1 MNSLKPH
8 TAFCFESSDV
18 IGRSTRSLFQRML
31 LCAALATMAVFSP
44 PELLHAQLAKPTAP
58 ATTETDKA
66 KEKEKRPVD
75 HLIYIPYDRL
85 NEVIDRL
92 KSKVVISYEE
102 YLDLVKRAGKRPVE
116 VKPATQAVIS
126 SSKYSA
132 VVNGDVVEI
141 TAEYHCKAIKE
152 SWAELPLNLG
162 QAAVGEISSDGKK
175 KVLLRGTGEGK
186 YSLLFESAGEYQVT
200 LKLLTQIKRSPAGP
214 QIDLTLP
221 PVGITTL
228 SFTVPKADQQ
238 IAITPRH
245 IVIKN
250 EKPVPEKNSGVTVS
264 LGATQKVSVTWAP
277 RTSDR
282 PEMDLLS
289 RVTNQIRISIRD
301 GLIHTDAKLNYKI
314 LRGELK
320 LLRVAVPLD
329 QRILDVTSSARIQA
343 WTVKKEEKRQIVEV
357 KLLGEVKKDLTL
369 EVHTERS
376 LPASGPISLGGMSLK
391 GEVHGIHALD
401 ITRENGTLSITH
413 GKELTLVVDQ
423 QTGLVR
429 TDSGNEE
436 RSFRYFSPAFDFVIR
451 AEPVKAI
458 LDLQHDAFAVFREQR
473 IEVVSQMQYTIRRT
487 GVFNLAMQLPEG
499 FSLTGVECKQMAE
512 FQHDKK
518 KQTLSIVLKEQFQG
532 TLSVVVRGYLVR
544 PKEDLATETSKLPN
558 LPLIAP
564 QGIRQEQGRIAVFTI
579 DAIELVAEEDKI
591 ESAQAIPVNV
601 IRMKFPDTR
610 IRAAW
615 KFQSRPVVIPV
626 STIRRP
632 TRLTAQTA
640 TTTRVEPSGA
650 IVETVVTYNVQ
661 YAGIDRFYIAV
672 PEEVSERIQI
682 AIAGPGN
689 VPIQQKAPLASNEK
703 PADKKEDDGKDKKAS
718 GKADADHS
726 AQWVI
731 WMIKTQRPVTG
742 RQQFKITYDL
752 PFQQSESDE
761 EKKEKQESDQQIL
774 LIQPRG
780 ANQKEISGPEL
791 SRASGEAV
799 VHVDPALSLAVIA
812 AGQGIEAIDIRELKL
827 LARQGQ
833 QAFRYPFQSASEPIQ
848 LTLKISR
855 HEVESVVSTVVSRS
869 LTEFVLGASQ
879 KLAVRS
885 RMRIKTS
892 QRQRLM
898 IKLPDNVQPMLVL
911 LNGETRELQK
921 GEAEKK
927 TGWASYFVNVSRPGN
942 SEQEFYITLQYLQP
956 ISPLSK
962 TTLRGGLKLSTP
974 RLFTPQ
980 GVAAVAQQSR
990 AVLWIPE
997 EYVPVTVEKP
1007 YQRVQRYRA
1016 VSFIAGIH
1024 DDSSQVT
1031 ELNSWIGGE
1040 TVAGFDF
1047 PTNGNAYIYESL
1059 GEGAQ
1064 LELTYWSRL
1073 LANAALTIALML
1085 IALVLMR
1092 TTWEN
1097 KILVVVV
1104 IGTVLCAIMQFQ
1116 PEMVK
1121 QGVSSAQYGILSLF
1135 LIWGIHGVFQ
1145 CRHCC
1150 SAKSCSTDQTPEPV
1164 ELKTEPV
1171 EQPEQTEPTDTN
1183 QSDNVLD
1190 IPETDQPDDNPE

>member
-1 MNSLKPH
+1 MNLLKPQ
-8 TAFCFESSDV
+8 TAFCFGFSGMISQSNNSFS
-18 IGRSTRSLFQRML
+18 RRLL
-31 LCAALATMAVFSP
+31 LCFAMAGIGLLSQAN
-44 PELLHAQLAKPTAP
+44 LLHAQPAKTPP
-58 ATTETDKA
+58 EEEV

-102 YLDLVKRAGKRPVE
+102 YLDLVKRAGMRPVE
-116 VKPATQAVIS
+116 IKPAAQAVIS

-141 TAEYHCKAIKE
+141 TAQYACKAIKE

-162 QAAVGEISSDGKK
+162 QAAVGEISADGKK
-175 KVLLRGTGEGK
+175 KVLLRGTGEGR
-186 YSLLFESAGEYQVT
+186 YSLLFEAAGDYQVT
-200 LKLLTQIKRSPAGP
+200 LKLLVQIKRSPAGP
-214 QIDLTLP
+214 RVDLTLP

-228 SFTVPKADQQ
+228 RFTVPKADQK
-238 IAITPRH
+238 ITITPRH

-264 LGATQKVSVTWAP
+264 LGATQKVSVTWSP

-301 GLIHTDAKLNYKI
+301 GLIHTDAKLSYKI
-314 LRGELK
+314 LRGETNS
-320 LLRVAVPLD
+320 LRVVVPVD

-343 WTVKKEEKRQIVEV
+343 WTVKKEEKRQVIEV

-369 EVHTERS
+369 EIHTERS
-376 LPASGPISLGGMSLK
+376 LPESGPISLGGMSVQ

-401 ITRENGTLSITH
+401 VTRENGTLSITH
-413 GKELTLVVDQ
+413 GKELTLVVDR

-451 AEPVKAI
+451 TEPIKAI
-458 LDLQHDAFAVFREQR
+458 LDLKHEAFVVFREQR

-499 FSLTGVECKQMAE
+499 FSLTGVECPQMAE

-532 TLSVVVRGYLVR
+532 TLSVVVRGYIVR

-564 QGIRQEQGRIAVFTI
+564 QGIRQEQGRIAAFTI

-591 ESAQAIPVNV
+591 ESAQAIPVNT
-601 IRMKFPDTR
+601 IRMKFSDTT

-650 IVETVVTYNVQ
+650 IVETIINYNVQ

-672 PEEVSERIQI
+672 PKAVSERIQI
-682 AIAGPGN
+682 TIAGPGN
-689 VPIQQKAPLASNEK
+689 VPIQQKAPLASSEK
-703 PADKKEDDGKDKKAS
+703 PAEAEDEDAEAEAEEKEEGNSKTD
-718 GKADADHS
+718 
-726 AQWVI
+726 QWII

-742 RQQFKITYDL
+742 RQQFKVTYDL
-752 PFQQSESDE
+752 PFQQSEE
-761 EKKEKQESDQQIL
+761 EQEEEESDKKTQETAQQVL

-780 ANQKEISGPEL
+780 ANKKEISGPEL
-791 SRASGEAV
+791 SRASGEVV
-799 VHVDPALSLAVIA
+799 VHVDAALSLAVNA
-812 AGQGIEAIDIRELKL
+812 AGQGVEAIDIRELKL
-827 LARQGQ
+827 LAKQGQ
-833 QAFRYPFQSASEPIQ
+833 QAFRYPFQSESEPIQ
-848 LTLKISR
+848 LTLNISR

-898 IKLPDNVQPMLVL
+898 IQLPSNVQPMLVL

-921 GEAEKK
+921 GETEKK
-927 TGWASYFVNVSRPGN
+927 TGWANYFVNVSRPGN
-942 SEQEFYITLQYLQP
+942 SEQEFSITLQYLQP
-956 ISPLSK
+956 ISPLTK
-962 TTLRGGLKLSTP
+962 TTLRGGLQLNTP
-974 RLFTPQ
+974 RLLTPE
-980 GVAAVAQQSR
+980 GVAAVVQQSR
-990 AVLWIPE
+990 AVLWLPE
-997 EYVPVTVEKP
+997 EYVPVTVKKP
-1007 YQRVQRYRA
+1007 YQRVQRSRVA
-1016 VSFIAGIH
+1016 SFIAGIH
-1024 DDSSQVT
+1024 DDSNQIT
-1031 ELNSWIGGE
+1031 ELNTWIGGDS
-1040 TVAGFDF
+1040 VAGFDF
-1047 PTNGNAYIYESL
+1047 PTDGNAYIYESL
-1059 GEGAQ
+1059 GEGTQ

-1097 KILVVVV
+1097 KILVVIVV
-1104 IGTVLCAIMQFQ
+1104 GTVLCAIMQFQ

-1121 QGVSSAQYGILSLF
+1121 QGVSSAQYGIVALF
-1135 LIWGIHGVFQ
+1135 LIWGIHALFQ

-1150 SAKSCSTDQTPEPV
+1150 TAGSCKTKQSPEPV

-1171 EQPEQTEPTDTN
+1171 EQTGQTEP
-1183 QSDNVLD
+1183 SDNVLD
-1190 IPETDQPDDNPE
+1190 ISEDDQPKEE

>member
-8 TAFCFESSDV
+8 TLACFESSDANC
-18 IGRSTRSLFQRML
+18 TPHRSLFQQFFL
-31 LCAALATMAVFSP
+31 LLIIAATVMFSQS
-44 PELLHAQLAKPTAP
+44 ELLHAQPAKTP
-58 ATTETDKA
+58 AIKEV
-66 KEKEKRPVD
+66 KEKDKRPVD

-102 YLDLVKRAGKRPVE
+102 YLDLVKRAGKQPVE
-116 VKPATQAVIS
+116 MKPAAQAVIS
-126 SSKYSA
+126 SSKYNA

-141 TAEYHCKAIKE
+141 TAQYACKAIKE

-162 QAAVGEISSDGKK
+162 QAAVGGISSDGKK

-186 YSLLFESAGEYQVT
+186 YSLLFESAGEFQVT
-200 LKLLTQIKRSPAGP
+200 LKLLVQIKRSPAGP
-214 QIDLTLP
+214 RVELTLP

-228 SFTVPKADQQ
+228 RFTVPKADQQ
-238 IAITPRH
+238 MTISPRH

-250 EKPVPEKNSGVTVS
+250 EKPVPEKSSGVTVS
-264 LGATQKVSVTWAP
+264 LGATQKVSVTWSP

-301 GLIHTDAKLNYKI
+301 GLIHTDAKLSYKI
-314 LRGELK
+314 LRGETNS
-320 LLRVAVPLD
+320 LRVVVPVD

-343 WTVKKEEKRQIVEV
+343 WAVKKEEKRQIIEV
-357 KLLGEVKKDLTL
+357 KLLGEVKKELTL
-369 EVHTERS
+369 EIHTERS
-376 LPASGPISLGGMSLK
+376 LPESGPISLGGMSVQ

-401 ITRENGTLSITH
+401 VTRENGTLSITH
-413 GKELTLVVDQ
+413 GKELTLVVDR

-436 RSFRYFSPAFDFVIR
+436 RSFRFFSPAFDFVIR
-451 AEPVKAI
+451 TEPIKAI
-458 LDLQHDAFAVFREQR
+458 LDLKHDAFVVFREQR
-473 IEVVSQMQYTIRRT
+473 IEVVSQMLYTIRRT
-487 GVFNLAMQLPEG
+487 GVFSLALQLPES
-499 FSLTGVECKQMAE
+499 FSLTGVECRQMAE
-512 FQHDKK
+512 YQHDKK

-532 TLSVVVRGYLVR
+532 TLSVVVRGYIVR

-564 QGIRQEQGRIAVFTI
+564 QGIRQEQGRIAAFTI

-591 ESAQAIPVNV
+591 ESAQAIPVNA
-601 IRMKFPDTR
+601 IRMKFSDTK

-615 KFQSRPVVIPV
+615 KFQSRPVVIPI

-650 IVETVVTYNVQ
+650 IVETIINYNVQ

-672 PEEVSERIQI
+672 PKAVSERIQI

-703 PADKKEDDGKDKKAS
+703 PADKKEGDDDEKDKKVS
-718 GKADADHS
+718 DKADADHS
-726 AQWVI
+726 DQWVI

-742 RQQFKITYDL
+742 RQQFKVTYDL
-752 PFQQSESDE
+752 PFQQSEGEES
-761 EKKEKQESDQQIL
+761 EKKKQETAQQIL

-780 ANQKEISGPEL
+780 ANKKEISGPEL
-791 SRASGEAV
+791 SRASGEIV
-799 VHVDPALSLAVIA
+799 VHVDPALSLAVDA

-827 LARQGQ
+827 LAKQGQ
-833 QAFRYPFQSASEPIQ
+833 QAFRYPFQSESEPIQ
-848 LTLKISR
+848 LTLNISR
-855 HEVESVVSTVVSRS
+855 HEVESVVSTVVSRA

-885 RMRIKTS
+885 RLRIKTS

-898 IKLPDNVQPMLVL
+898 IKLPNNVQPMLVL

-921 GEAEKK
+921 GETEKK
-927 TGWASYFVNVSRPGN
+927 TGWANYFVNVSRPGN

-956 ISPLSK
+956 ISPLTK
-962 TTLRGGLKLSTP
+962 TTLRGGLHLSTP
-974 RLFTPQ
+974 RLFTPE
-980 GVAAVAQQSR
+980 GVAAVVQQSR
-990 AVLWIPE
+990 AVLWMPE

-1007 YQRVQRYRA
+1007 YQRIQRSRA
-1016 VSFIAGIH
+1016 ASFISGIH
-1024 DDSSQVT
+1024 DDSSRIT
-1031 ELNSWIGGE
+1031 KLNTWIGGDS
-1040 TVAGFDF
+1040 VAGFDF

-1059 GEGAQ
+1059 GEGTQ

-1097 KILVVVV
+1097 KILVVIVV
-1104 IGTVLCAIMQFQ
+1104 GTVLCAIMQFQ

-1121 QGVSSAQYGILSLF
+1121 QGISSAQYGIVALF
-1135 LIWGIHGVFQ
+1135 LIWGIHALFQ

-1150 SAKSCSTDQTPEPV
+1150 GAGSCQTEQISQPV

-1171 EQPEQTEPTDTN
+1171 EQTGQTE
-1183 QSDNVLD
+1183 SSENVLD
-1190 IPETDQPDDNPE
+1190 ISETEKPKED

>member
-1 MNSLKPH
+1 MNFLKLH
-8 TAFCFESSDV
+8 ALSCFESSDANCTPH
-18 IGRSTRSLFQRML
+18 GSLFQRFCL
-31 LCAALATMAVFSP
+31 FVIIAATVMFSQSG
-44 PELLHAQLAKPTAP
+44 LSHAQPAKAP
-58 ATTETDKA
+58 AKEEV

-116 VKPATQAVIS
+116 VKPAAQAVIS

-141 TAEYHCKAIKE
+141 TAQYACKAIKE

-162 QAAVGEISSDGKK
+162 QAAVGGISSDGKK

-186 YSLLFESAGEYQVT
+186 YSLLFESAGDYQVT
-200 LKLLTQIKRSPAGP
+200 LKLLVQIKRSPAGP
-214 QIDLTLP
+214 RVDLTLP

-228 SFTVPKADQQ
+228 RFTVPKADQK
-238 IAITPRH
+238 ITITPRH

-264 LGATQKVSVTWAP
+264 LGATQKVSVTWSP
-277 RTSDR
+277 RSSDR

-289 RVTNQIRISIRD
+289 RVSNQIRISIRD
-301 GLIHTDAKLNYKI
+301 GLIHTDAKLSYKI
-314 LRGELK
+314 LRGETNS
-320 LLRVAVPLD
+320 LRVAVPVD

-343 WTVKKEEKRQIVEV
+343 WTVKKEEKRQVIEV

-369 EVHTERS
+369 EIHTERS
-376 LPASGPISLGGMSLK
+376 LPESGPISLGGMSVQ
-391 GEVHGIHALD
+391 GNVHGIHALD
-401 ITRENGTLSITH
+401 VTRENGTLSITH
-413 GKELTLVVDQ
+413 GKELTLVVDR

-429 TDSGNEE
+429 TDSGNKE
-436 RSFRYFSPAFDFVIR
+436 RSFRYFSPAFDFMIR
-451 AEPVKAI
+451 TEPIKAI
-458 LDLQHDAFAVFREQR
+458 LDLKHDAFVVFREQR

-487 GVFNLAMQLPEG
+487 GVFNLTMQLPEG
-499 FSLTGVECKQMAE
+499 FSLTGVECPQMAE

-532 TLSVVVRGYLVR
+532 TLSVVVRGYIVR

-558 LPLIAP
+558 LPLISP
-564 QGIRQEQGRIAVFTI
+564 QGIRQEQGRIAAFTI

-591 ESAQAIPVNV
+591 ESAQAIPVNT
-601 IRMKFPDTR
+601 IRMKFSDTK

-650 IVETVVTYNVQ
+650 IVETIINYNVQ

-672 PEEVSERIQI
+672 PKAVSERIQI
-682 AIAGPGN
+682 ATAGPGN
-689 VPIQQKAPLASNEK
+689 VPIQQKAPLASSEK
-703 PADKKEDDGKDKKAS
+703 PADKKEDDKKADD
-718 GKADADHS
+718 KAEADHS
-726 AQWVI
+726 DQWVI

-742 RQQFKITYDL
+742 RQQFKVTYDL
-752 PFQQSESDE
+752 PFQQSEGDE
-761 EKKEKQESDQQIL
+761 EAESEKKKQETAQQIL

-780 ANQKEISGPEL
+780 TNKKEISGPEL
-791 SRASGEAV
+791 SRASGEVV
-799 VHVDPALSLAVIA
+799 VHVDPALSLAVDA

-833 QAFRYPFQSASEPIQ
+833 QAFRYPFQSESKPVQ
-848 LTLKISR
+848 LTLNISR
-855 HEVESVVSTVVSRS
+855 HEVESVVSTVVSRA

-885 RMRIKTS
+885 RLRIKTS

-898 IKLPDNVQPMLVL
+898 LKLPSNVQPMLVL

-921 GEAEKK
+921 GETEKK
-927 TGWASYFVNVSRPGN
+927 TGWANYFVNVSRPGN
-942 SEQEFYITLQYLQP
+942 SDQEFYITLQYLQP
-956 ISPLSK
+956 ISPLTK
-962 TTLRGGLKLSTP
+962 TTLRGGLHLSTP
-974 RLFTPQ
+974 RLFTPE
-980 GVAAVAQQSR
+980 GVAAVVQQSR
-990 AVLWIPE
+990 AVLWMPE

-1007 YQRVQRYRA
+1007 YQRVQRSRTA
-1016 VSFIAGIH
+1016 SFIAGIH
-1024 DDSSQVT
+1024 DDSSRIT
-1031 ELNSWIGGE
+1031 KLNKWIGGDS
-1040 TVAGFDF
+1040 VAGFDF

-1059 GEGAQ
+1059 GEGTQ

-1097 KILVVVV
+1097 KILVLIVV
-1104 IGTVLCAIMQFQ
+1104 GTVLCAIMQFQ

-1121 QGVSSAQYGILSLF
+1121 QGISSAQYGIVALL
-1135 LIWGIHGVFQ
+1135 LIWGIHGIFQ

-1150 SAKSCSTDQTPEPV
+1150 GAKSCSTEQSPQPV
-1164 ELKTEPV
+1164 ELKTDPE
-1171 EQPEQTEPTDTN
+1171 EQTGQTES
-1183 QSDNVLD
+1183 SDNVLE
-1190 IPETDQPDDNPE
+1190 IPEDDQPKKE